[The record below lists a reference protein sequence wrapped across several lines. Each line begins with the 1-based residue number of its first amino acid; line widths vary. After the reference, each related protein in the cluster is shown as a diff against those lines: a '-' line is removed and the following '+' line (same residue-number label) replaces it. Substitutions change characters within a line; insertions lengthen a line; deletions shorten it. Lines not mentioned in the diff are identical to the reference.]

1 MIHPGFRNSP
11 DAMSEQQTLLIEV
24 NGSYL
29 RRVQFVQKVQIV
41 QNVLNGLNG
50 LNVLNQHGN
59 LRLLLAQGSIGLTA
73 EFGFIYGWP

>member
-50 LNVLNQHGN
+50 LNVLTNTVTSGCSS
-59 LRLLLAQGSIGLTA
+59 LKG
-73 EFGFIYGWP
+73 P